1 MSFDNRL
8 FSVDDYMPVSKGSK
22 KRSKGI
28 DRNGDGVI
36 DDCMGEACG
45 LPGYGKKKSDEYFE
59 APGFFGGL
67 TELGGAGD
75 IGIETGINE
84 GLPIQ
89 ELGAEYNTRFG
100 NIGTGFT
107 EAVDPY
113 QIGFKDILTGNGR
126 TGEIISESTGYVSGT
141 RRGRGRPKGSTKGG
155 RVGAGVSS
163 VGSLLSEGRGKGKG
177 KSKGVKFGK
186 AIIGG
191 EEGESVSSKYIE
203 PGIKKTGGK
212 IKEKLFGK
220 KGTYYSSREN
230 RYDTPKQYQTSGY
243 SEEDIEAGRQDEIDT
258 RAVLRER
265 IRDEQ
270 EQKLHDREEAERQ

>member
-8 FSVDDYMPVSKGSK
+8 FSVDDYMPVAKGSK

-28 DRNGDGVI
+28 DRNGDGII

-45 LPGYGKKKSDEYFE
+45 LPGYEKKKNITQRGAEGFE

-67 TELGGAGD
+67 QGLGGIGD
-75 IGIETGINE
+75 FGIETGIQE

-107 EAVDPY
+107 EAVNPY
-113 QIGFKDILTGNGR
+113 QIGFTDILTGNGR
-126 TGEIISESTGYVSGT
+126 TGEIIEESSGYVTG
-141 RRGRGRPKGSTKGG
+141 RRGRGRPKGSTK
-155 RVGAGVSS
+155 RSVADASVSS
-163 VGSLLSEGRGKGKG
+163 VGSLLSGGRGGKSKKGKG
-177 KSKGVKFGK
+177 TKFGK

-203 PGIKKTGGK
+203 PGIKKAGSRF
-212 IKEKLFGK
+212 KEKLFGK
-220 KGTYYSSREN
+220 KGTYYSEYSEQREPTSRF
-230 RYDTPKQYQTSGY
+230 
-243 SEEDIEAGRQDEIDT
+243 SEEDIEQGRDTERETQEI
-258 RAVLRER
+258 LRER
-265 IRDEQ
+265 IQEAK

>member
-1 MSFDNRL
+1 MSSFDNRL
-8 FSVDDYMPVSKGSK
+8 FSVDDYMPLRKGSK

-28 DRNGDGVI
+28 DRNGDGII

-45 LPGYGKKKSDEYFE
+45 LPGYGKKKSNEYFE

-67 TELGGAGD
+67 TELGGSGD

-89 ELGAEYNTRFG
+89 ELGAEFNTRFG
-100 NIGTGFT
+100 SIGTGFT

-126 TGEIISESTGYVSGT
+126 TGEIIEESSGFVGK
-141 RRGRGRPKGSTKGG
+141 RGRGRPRGST
-155 RVGAGVSS
+155 RSVASYS
-163 VGSLLSEGRGKGKG
+163 PVGSLLSEGRGGGRGGKSK

-203 PGIKKTGGK
+203 PGIKKAGRK
-212 IKEKLFGK
+212 VKEKLFGK
-220 KGTYYSSREN
+220 KGMYYSSREN
-230 RYDTPKQYQTSGY
+230 RFDTPKKYQTSGY
-243 SEEDIEAGRQDEIDT
+243 SEEDIEAGREDEIET
-258 RAVLRER
+258 RAILRER

-270 EQKLHDREEAERQ
+270 EQRLHDREEAGKQ

>member
-8 FSVDDYMPVSKGSK
+8 FSVDDYMPLRKGSK

-67 TELGGAGD
+67 TELGGTGD

-100 NIGTGFT
+100 SIGTGFT

-126 TGEIISESTGYVSGT
+126 TGEIIEESSGFVGK
-141 RRGRGRPKGSTKGG
+141 RGRGRPRGST
-155 RVGAGVSS
+155 RSVAGYSP
-163 VGSLLSEGRGKGKG
+163 VGSLLSEGRGGGRGG
-177 KSKGVKFGK
+177 KSKKGKGVKFGK

-191 EEGESVSSKYIE
+191 QEGESVSSKYIE
-203 PGIKKTGGK
+203 PGLKKLGRKIKGK
-212 IKEKLFGK
+212 IRPETKTE
-220 KGTYYSSREN
+220 YYAESSGGGVSRF
-230 RYDTPKQYQTSGY
+230 S
-243 SEEDIEAGRQDEIDT
+243 SEDIEANRDVEKESRHRLQVALQKEIEEQDEQPNAQYGKD
-258 RAVLRER
+258 
-265 IRDEQ
+265 D
-270 EQKLHDREEAERQ
+270 